1 MVDRYDALYGKENN
15 GRTYWSKCGAMFKNR
30 NGSGYTLVLDAIPAP
45 VDGQYR
51 ISLFEPNN
59 NNSGGSNNNNDRG
72 GSNNNDRGSNSGG
85 NNSYSSGRPGNNR
98 NEIPESD
105 EVPF

>member
-15 GRTYWSKCGAMFKNR
+15 SKTYWTKVGAAFKNR
-30 NGSGYTLVLDAIPAP
+30 SGSGYTLVLDAIPAP

-59 NNSGGSNNNNDRG
+59 NSG
-72 GSNNNDRGSNSGG
+72 GSNNNDRGGNSGG

-105 EVPF
+105 EIPF

>member
-1 MVDRYDALYGKENN
+1 MINRYDVMFAKENN
-15 GRTYWSKCGAMFKNR
+15 NKTFWNKCGSAWLNKA
-30 NGSGYTLVLDAIPAP
+30 GTGYNLVLDSIPAP
-45 VDGQYR
+45 VDGAYR
-51 ISLFEPNN
+51 MNLFEPNN

-72 GSNNNDRGSNSGG
+72 GNSGG

-105 EVPF
+105 EIPF